1 MENFYISIL
10 HLIHLN
16 IYKLFLSLI
25 TYYYSYLIL
34 NVLFI

>member
-1 MENFYISIL
+1 MEGFYISIL

-25 TYYYSYLIL
+25 I
-34 NVLFI
+34 IIAI